1 MAPFRILAVSLATLG
16 LTALFVGCEQ
26 PRAHGDQ
33 NAVIVAIDE
42 ELWFEV
48 EEVFRAQMEP
58 TIQTVR
64 REQPFRITQADP
76 QIEEA
81 WGQLQRFRR
90 MVAVGTES
98 TPWVAAA
105 LEKHDGTDATAPD
118 VLEVPD
124 VWARGQKVWVM
135 LLPEDDPTA
144 HVEELA
150 GRILER
156 MDEEFRQFVRNRMY
170 ISGRDTVLA
179 DSLAQNVG
187 FSMLFPN
194 VYRYS
199 VQDSVFRFRNDNPSP
214 AELIREIAVTWW
226 EPAPEEDPD
235 RQQVIE
241 WRDHLVNTYY
251 VNPQALDT
259 TVVSFGPIQVDGA
272 RGVEF
277 QSAWQSLPDAWPA
290 GGPFISRAIRC
301 PDQDRLYLMDAW
313 VYAPDRDKYE
323 YVIQLQNILNSFRCH

>member
-1 MAPFRILAVSLATLG
+1 MARISSFGLVSTLLMG
-16 LTALFVGCEQ
+16 SWLLTGCDQ

-42 ELWFEV
+42 DLWFDIED
-48 EEVFRAQMEP
+48 EFRTRMEP
-58 TIQTVR
+58 EIQTVR
-64 REQPFRITQADP
+64 RERPFRITQADP
-76 QIEEA
+76 QVEEA

-90 MVAVGTES
+90 MVVVGTED
-98 TPWVAAA
+98 TPWVAQA
-105 LEKHDGTDATAPD
+105 LERLDGPTPSAPD
-118 VLEVPD
+118 VVEVEN

-135 LLPEDDPTA
+135 LLPPEDRAA
-144 HVEELA
+144 HVESLA
-150 GRILER
+150 GHIFDQ

-170 ISGRDTVLA
+170 ISGRDTLLA
-179 DSLAQNVG
+179 DSLARNVG

-226 EPAPEEDPD
+226 EPAPDEDPD
-235 RQQVIE
+235 RQELVE
-241 WRDHLVNTYY
+241 WRDHLVHNYY
-251 VNPQALDT
+251 VNPQQLDS
-259 TVVSFGPIQVDGA
+259 TVVSFEPIQLDGA

-277 QSAWQSLPDAWPA
+277 RSAWQSTPDAWPA
-290 GGPFISRAIRC
+290 GGPFITRGVRC
-301 PDQDRLYLMDAW
+301 PEQNRMYLIDAW

-323 YVIQLQNILNSFRCH
+323 YVIQLENILNSFSCH